1 MKNFIGIAFLLLLVS
16 CGEGKTEILGE
27 TAWQKKMNA
36 EFKDATTSPLKD
48 KDRKRFNGLDFFT
61 FDSTFVVT
69 ADFERTPDAKPFKMK
84 TTTDRRPEYVQYGI
98 ATFVLEGKEHRLEIY
113 QDLEQLTLNKF
124 DPYLFLPFLDNTN
137 GSSTYGGGR
146 YINLGMPKDSLIDI
160 DFNKA
165 YNPLCAY
172 NEKYSC
178 PIVPRVNYI
187 DVEIKAGV
195 KAFNKD

>member
-124 DPYLFLPFLDNTN
+124 DPYLFLPFLDNTLIVVKPPSLTL
-137 GSSTYGGGR
+137 SS
-146 YINLGMPKDSLIDI
+146 
-160 DFNKA
+160 
-165 YNPLCAY
+165 
-172 NEKYSC
+172 
-178 PIVPRVNYI
+178 VP
-187 DVEIKAGV
+187 
-195 KAFNKD
+195 KAFPPTHG